1 MHARRLYLT
10 QTRLCCILCVQ
21 PPRPFYSVARI
32 GPQLPPQR
40 LSALRQQLF
49 RSIKTAYSDWRTT
62 RSLRTRW
69 ANSLEVTLDQVR
81 CYSNLLPLLLT
92 GSNTTNFV
100 QKCVRRRGIL
110 WQGLQVLETASC
122 SSSITE
128 ARAVDKWRGQLLA
141 ALPPDYKF
149 IGRAFSF
156 SLTTP
161 ELVVRSFRRLQSRT
175 CTCYPHCLTPPRD
188 QVDHLMSCY
197 DYHTNG
203 HKEAVFALAV
213 QCFPHYGAVASTW
226 VYVGVLTPHAKKKKK
241 GERED

>member
-1 MHARRLYLT
+1 MKEQLPYE
-10 QTRLCCILCVQ
+10 ILEVIANHENVWANLQGAHIPACGFDIEESERWLPFIEPGIFAPAT

-69 ANSLEVTLDQVR
+69 ANSLEVTLDQ
-81 CYSNLLPLLLT
+81 
-92 GSNTTNFV
+92 
-100 QKCVRRRGIL
+100 
-110 WQGLQVLETASC
+110 GLQVLETASC

-161 ELVVRSFRRLQSRT
+161 ELV
-175 CTCYPHCLTPPRD
+175 
-188 QVDHLMSCY
+188 VDHLMSCY